1 MELIILLAII
11 GLIPAMIVKSK
22 DSNAS
27 FFLWWVYG
35 ALLFIIAIF
44 HALLYRG
51 SPRDDR
57 WLEPRGL
64 QTLFIDKDILREKAM
79 RSRGIKKCPYCAEL
93 IKIEAKVCRY
103 CGRELPRGSRY

>member
-1 MELIILLAII
+1 MELLVLLAII
-11 GLIPAMIVKSK
+11 GLIPAIIVKSK
-22 DSNAS
+22 NSDAN

-35 ALLFIIAIF
+35 AFLFIIAII
-44 HALLYRG
+44 HALLYNR

-57 WLEPRGL
+57 WIEPRGL
-64 QTLFIDKDILREKAM
+64 QTLVFDKDTLREEAM

-93 IKIEAKVCRY
+93 IKIEANVCRY